1 MSLSKFSMFSKKTN
15 LKTLICCGKK
25 AGPWAFV
32 FSQYHYISI
41 SVLLSNDEMLYLVLT
56 WMQLCKLESSNL
68 PDLIKFI
75 FHDNNLGW
83 IDLRKNVFKELT
95 TICITIFIDK
105 MLPFV
110 NIHLSLNTYILSFL
124 DNGLQQPFNL
134 VMCML
139 FAIRLPNFLFTSA

>member
-1 MSLSKFSMFSKKTN
+1 MTIIWVE
-15 LKTLICCGKK
+15 LISAK
-25 AGPWAFV
+25 
-32 FSQYHYISI
+32 
-41 SVLLSNDEMLYLVLT
+41 LYLKIWLQFV
-56 WMQLCKLESSNL
+56 
-68 PDLIKFI
+68 
-75 FHDNNLGW
+75 
-83 IDLRKNVFKELT
+83 
-95 TICITIFIDK
+95 TIFIDK

>member
-15 LKTLICCGKK
+15 LKTLICWGKK

-32 FSQYHYISI
+32 FSRYHYISI

-68 PDLIKFI
+68 PDL
-75 FHDNNLGW
+75 NLYFMTIIW
-83 IDLRKNVFKELT
+83 VEL
-95 TICITIFIDK
+95 ISAKLYLKIWLQFVTIFIDK

-124 DNGLQQPFNL
+124 DNGLQQPFNH